1 MSLYLDTSVV
11 VKAVTAEQDYQSV
24 QAWLAEQAQGTLF
37 ISDWSVT
44 ELHSALALKRRTG
57 QINDIERALAL
68 SAFAM
73 LCDESFAISPIPVS
87 MFRVAATLIDR
98 AANLRAGDALHL
110 AIARHHGL
118 TLVSLD
124 QALLRVAINLGTSA
138 VSPLP

>member
-11 VKAVTAEQDYQSV
+11 VKAVTTEQDYQAV
-24 QAWLAEQAQGTLF
+24 QAWLAAQAQGTLF

-57 QINDIERALAL
+57 QINDVERALAL
-68 SAFAM
+68 SALAM
-73 LCDESFAISPIPVS
+73 LCDESLAMLAVPSS
-87 MFRVAATLIDR
+87 MFRDAATLIDR

-110 AIARHHGL
+110 AIGRHHGL
-118 TLVSLD
+118 TFASLD
-124 QALLRVAINLGTSA
+124 QNLLRAAISLGTNA